1 MSSKIIFNHFFIFL
15 PPGSYPTQNHKNCHT
30 IEFTNYFLDFF
41 TRVNFNEVFSSS
53 LGYNPQQE
61 VMCVAWTK
69 EEKIA
74 AYELLLLQQKGLLEI
89 EDDLLAN
96 LANSSALLKE
106 TLPDTVFSGYY
117 LFKDDQLILGP
128 FQGRVSCT
136 RIQMGKGVCGESAQ
150 KRQTIIVANVKEH
163 ENYISCDS
171 AALSE
176 IVVPLVKN
184 NELIGVLDLDSSKT
198 GSYDEIDQNFLE
210 EYAQLLMQ

>member
-1 MSSKIIFNHFFIFL
+1 MH
-15 PPGSYPTQNHKNCHT
+15 
-30 IEFTNYFLDFF
+30 
-41 TRVNFNEVFSSS
+41 
-53 LGYNPQQE
+53 
-61 VMCVAWTK
+61 VAFTK
-69 EEKIA
+69 EEKTA

-106 TLPDTVFSGYY
+106 TFPDTVFSGYY
-117 LFKDDQLILGP
+117 LFKENQLILGP

-150 KRQTIIVANVKEH
+150 RRQTVIVGNVKEY

-171 AALSE
+171 AAMSE

-184 NELIGVLDLDSSKT
+184 DELIGVLDLDSSKT
-198 GSYDEIDQNFLE
+198 DSYDEIDQKFLE
-210 EYAQLLMQ
+210 EYAQLLMK

>member
-1 MSSKIIFNHFFIFL
+1 M
-15 PPGSYPTQNHKNCHT
+15 
-30 IEFTNYFLDFF
+30 
-41 TRVNFNEVFSSS
+41 
-53 LGYNPQQE
+53 
-61 VMCVAWTK
+61 AWTK

-176 IVVPLVKN
+176 IVVPLIKN